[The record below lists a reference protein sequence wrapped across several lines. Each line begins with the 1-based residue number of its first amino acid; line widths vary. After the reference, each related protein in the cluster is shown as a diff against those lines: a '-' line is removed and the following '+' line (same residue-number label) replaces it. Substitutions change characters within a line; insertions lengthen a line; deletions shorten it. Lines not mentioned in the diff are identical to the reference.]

1 MSPDLPQSKVNAQDI
16 EDVEDE
22 LSRNRKMILRTRQM
36 IRRQMWAMITGMGTI
51 ILLLIRMVAM

>member
-22 LSRNRKMILRTRQM
+22 LSHNRRMILRTRRM